1 MNFDIGSI
9 WRKWDP
15 HVHTPGSILADNFVG
30 GWEPYLAAIEGQNE
44 VQALGITDYMSIA
57 NYRQMRK
64 FRADGRIPNIRMM
77 LPNIE
82 FRITPKTRDGRAI
95 NIHLLVS
102 PDDPN
107 HEDEIENALGR
118 LSIEFNGR
126 TYSCQHV
133 QLIALGKVIQP
144 EISGDTAALREGV
157 NQFKIEFDA
166 FRTWLKD
173 EGWLRR
179 NSLVAIAAG
188 SNDGASGI
196 QHDDGFRAFREE
208 LYRFSDMIFSGNPA
222 DRDYWLGKSHGGQ
235 TVSVYGSPK
244 PCIHGSDAHELAK
257 LFKPDHNRF
266 CWIKADLTFEGLR
279 QVVYEPEDRVWIG
292 EEPPTLHDKS
302 RTLAAVKLSDVDWF
316 ETATY
321 SLNPGLVAI
330 IGQKGMGK
338 SAINDLVAYA
348 AGSWQDADKDSF
360 IDRAR
365 PHIKGMSIGLVWGD
379 GRETAVNVTA
389 KGAASEKREVRYLS
403 QKFVERLCADHAA
416 NGELTREIE
425 AVIFAYLNPTETLN
439 ASNFHDLREKR
450 TSGVIAEQRR
460 LQEDLRRLH
469 REISDLYNRRLSIP
483 ERRAKEAALL
493 KEREGVV
500 SQIPPATSD
509 EEAKVA
515 AELQTERDALAKL
528 IDLVGTQRETLLR
541 LDQLAEKFAAF
552 QGEMDRFWNGIAP
565 ELRTLAIPEEH
576 WNAFRPSFQGDVA
589 APIDHRKA
597 EISASITQLE
607 GDVTSPAHGTL
618 HFHQTR
624 VRQLSALTTADEAKR
639 SRIVD
644 LQNRIAAIDTE
655 LRRARNEIDTIE
667 GPESEQ
673 LSSLRMQRRSTYY
686 AYFDT
691 LDKERKI
698 LAELYEPLQQH
709 LSLGEQQERHLD
721 FAIRQNVDLDGWIE
735 KGARLFNQRKRLP
748 YPTQDDMAAAA
759 TEHLLPAWKSGSHS
773 ELEEGLNKFL
783 QPYGEAG
790 TTVGDYLKPSQTV
803 ADFFD
808 WLYSTDHISLTYGLS
823 YNSTP
828 LENLSPGTKGIVLL
842 ILYLAMDKKDTRPL
856 LIDQPEENLDNES
869 IYSLLA
875 SYFRKAKLRRQI
887 LLITH
892 NPNLVVNTDA
902 EQVIVAHCVKENGG
916 LPSFS
921 YSAGALEDCENIQ
934 STQHQVCRILEGGAA
949 AFQKRERRYSLDG

>member
-1 MNFDIGSI
+1 MGFEIGSI
-9 WRKWDP
+9 WRRWDP
-15 HVHTPGSILADNFVG
+15 HIHTPGSILSDNFVG
-30 GWEPYLAAIEGQNE
+30 GWYPYLAAIESQNE
-44 VQALGITDYMSIA
+44 VQAIGITDYMSIA
-57 NYRQMRK
+57 NYRAMRK
-64 FRADGRIPNIRMM
+64 FKAEGRISNVKLMF
-77 LPNIE
+77 PNIE

-102 PDDPN
+102 PDDPS
-107 HEDEIENALGR
+107 HEEEIENALGR
-118 LSIEFNGR
+118 LSVEFNNR
-126 TYSCQHV
+126 IYSCQHA
-133 QLIALGKVIQP
+133 QLTALGKAIKP
-144 EISGDTAALREGV
+144 DISNEAALREGV

-166 FRTWLKD
+166 FKTWLKD

-179 NSLVAIAAG
+179 NSVVAIAAG

-208 LYRFSDMIFSGNPA
+208 LYRFSDMIFSGKPA
-222 DRDYWLGKSHGGQ
+222 DREYWLGRSHDGQ
-235 TVSVYGSPK
+235 AVNVYGSAK

-266 CWIKADLTFEGLR
+266 CWIKADLTFEGFR
-279 QVVYEPEDRVWIG
+279 QAIYEPEDRVWIG
-292 EEPPTLHDKS
+292 EEPPALHDRS
-302 RTLAAVKLSDVDWF
+302 RTLAAVKLSDSDWF
-316 ETATY
+316 QTVAY

-365 PHIKGMSIGLVWGD
+365 PHIKGTSVCLVWGD
-379 GRETAVNVTA
+379 GRETTVAVAA
-389 KGAASEKREVRYLS
+389 KGAASDKNEVRYLS

-416 NGELTREIE
+416 NGELTKEIE
-425 AVIFAYLNPTETLN
+425 AVIFAYLDPTETLN
-439 ASNFHDLREKR
+439 ASNFQDLREKR

-460 LQEDLRRLH
+460 LQEELRRLH
-469 REISDLYNRRLSIP
+469 REISDLYTRKLSLP
-483 ERRAKEAALL
+483 ERHAKEAALR

-500 SQIPPATSD
+500 SQIPPATSE
-509 EEAKVA
+509 EEARIA
-515 AELQTERDALAKL
+515 TELQAERDALAKL
-528 IDLVGTQRETLLR
+528 IDQVGTQREAVLR
-541 LDQLAEKFAAF
+541 LGQLAEKVAAF
-552 QGEMDRFWNGIAP
+552 QGEIDRFWNGTMP
-565 ELRTLAIPEEH
+565 ELKALGIPEEH
-576 WNAFRPSFQGDVA
+576 WSTFRPAFQGD
-589 APIDHRKA
+589 
-597 EISASITQLE
+597 ASIHIDQRKVEIQVSIAALE
-607 GDVTSPAHGTL
+607 GDEASPQSGTL
-618 HFHQTR
+618 YFHQAK
-624 VRQLSALTTADEAKR
+624 VQQLSALTTADEAKR
-639 SRIVD
+639 TRILE
-644 LQNRIAAIDTE
+644 LQGRIANIDTE
-655 LRRARNEIDTIE
+655 LRRTRNEIEAIE
-667 GPESEQ
+667 GAESAQ
-673 LSSLRMQRRSTYY
+673 LNTLRDQRRSTYY
-686 AYFDT
+686 SYFDT

-698 LAELYEPLQQH
+698 LAELYEPLKKH

-721 FAIRQNVDLDGWIE
+721 FAIRLNVDLDGWVE
-735 KGARLFNQRKRLP
+735 KGSRLFNQRKRLP
-748 YPTQDDMAAAA
+748 YPTPDDMAAAA
-759 TEHLLPAWKSGSHS
+759 NEHLRPAWISGSHS
-773 ELEEGLNKFL
+773 ELKEGLDKFL
-783 QPYGEAG
+783 SPYGEAG

-803 ADFFD
+803 SDFFD

-823 YNSTP
+823 YNGTP

-842 ILYLAMDKKDTRPL
+842 ILYLAMDQKDTRPL

-921 YSAGALEDCENIQ
+921 YVAGALEDCREQ
-934 STQHQVCRILEGGAA
+934 DGTRHQVCRILEGGAA